1 LSALNIKRDDDD
13 ENDEDGGESGTL
25 FDTMPEPDIV
35 IENDTVCVTR
45 SWIPDFLAN
54 RTHTQVDTIQ
64 KKVTMSEKEKSE
76 RLRQRKL
83 MEMERKKA
91 LKAALRRAKMKKLN
105 NIDEEKQD
113 EPVSNNQSLYFIV
126 DQKIHLKYSR
136 PR

>member
-1 LSALNIKRDDDD
+1 
-13 ENDEDGGESGTL
+13 
-25 FDTMPEPDIV
+25 
-35 IENDTVCVTR
+35 
-45 SWIPDFLAN
+45 
-54 RTHTQVDTIQ
+54 
-64 KKVTMSEKEKSE
+64 
-76 RLRQRKL
+76 

>member
-13 ENDEDGGESGTL
+13 DENDENGGEGGTL
-25 FDTMPEPDIV
+25 FDTMPEPDLV
-35 IENDTVCVTR
+35 IENDTVCVSR
-45 SWIPDFLAN
+45 AWIPDFLAN

-76 RLRQRKL
+76 RLQQRKL
-83 MEMERKKA
+83 MEMERKTA

-113 EPVSNNQSLYFIV
+113 ESVSNN
-126 DQKIHLKYSR
+126 
-136 PR
+136 

>member
-1 LSALNIKRDDDD
+1 MSALNIKRDDDD
-13 ENDEDGGESGTL
+13 ENDEDGEGSSL
-25 FDTMPEPDIV
+25 FDTMPEPDLI
-35 IENDTVCVTR
+35 IENDSVCVTR

-76 RLRQRKL
+76 RLQQRKQ

-113 EPVSNNQSLYFIV
+113 ESVSNN
-126 DQKIHLKYSR
+126 
-136 PR
+136 